1 MFYKNN
7 CFNISFLSS
16 NLYIASL
23 EFIMTKKNQQKG
35 EFHKEIHRQ
44 NGRNTLESLSVI
56 GVSFGIPEKSHLSR
70 ATKPRR

>member
-1 MFYKNN
+1 
-7 CFNISFLSS
+7 
-16 NLYIASL
+16 
-23 EFIMTKKNQQKG
+23 MTKKNQQKG